1 MPTKALRRGLPSVFA
16 LLVLTISCR
25 DAAPTSASPVADP
38 SKWLVRVER
47 GDDQTGDAQEETIEP
62 LVASVQDARG
72 RAVEGAPLTWIA
84 EGGGTIRPEQAA
96 TGADGMLRA
105 AWTLGSVLVPQL
117 ATATAPAGQRVS
129 FRGHIGRA
137 PDVPI
142 DVLEP
147 LAFATFEG
155 SGQVVHPDVIGLPYA
170 WDGGRARLLMA
181 ITPYPFG
188 DPNQENPSIFVSRD
202 GRAWTV
208 PDRASNPVVRPRN
221 GYLSDPSVV
230 YNPADHR
237 LWMYYREVVDGQNV
251 IRLVTTLDGVRWNGP
266 DEVIRVAAHGL
277 ISPSVVRRGP
287 NEWLMWSV
295 NGGPDGCYSSDAFLD
310 LRRSSD
316 GVHWSRPERTRL
328 DQPGGYPW
336 HVDVHW
342 IRKRQEYWALYN
354 LKVSGSCTTSVLYLA
369 TSTDGV
375 NWTTYRN
382 PVLQRDAIPAFA
394 DVVYRSSFLF
404 SAADD
409 AVTFYFSGAR
419 YDGRHYVWAA
429 AMQRRDRAALF
440 EDLNRTPSVRLMRV
454 RRSLPNPEAVL
465 IPRRLK
471 SRPRSPAQPR
481 RSSLAR

>member
-1 MPTKALRRGLPSVFA
+1 MPTKALRRGLPSVCA

-47 GDDQTGDAQEETIEP
+47 GHEQTADAQEETIEP

-96 TGADGMLRA
+96 TAADGMLRA

-328 DQPGGYPW
+328 DQPGGYPS
-336 HVDVHW
+336 HAHVHW
-342 IRKRQEYWALYN
+342 SRQGQE
-354 LKVSGSCTTSVLYLA
+354 
-369 TSTDGV
+369 
-375 NWTTYRN
+375 
-382 PVLQRDAIPAFA
+382 
-394 DVVYRSSFLF
+394 
-404 SAADD
+404 
-409 AVTFYFSGAR
+409 
-419 YDGRHYVWAA
+419 H
-429 AMQRRDRAALF
+429 
-440 EDLNRTPSVRLMRV
+440 
-454 RRSLPNPEAVL
+454 
-465 IPRRLK
+465 
-471 SRPRSPAQPR
+471 RPRYNPKVARQRTTPVRSVPA
-481 RSSLAR
+481 